1 MVECFWNLL
10 CSGSWKGD
18 FTQYLIWGCQGLL
31 WGIEKVKRFKLC
43 PGSFTFSFQCLL
55 ENTVFLQGNVNLI
68 VINHCKYWES
78 KELIVSTVQNPSRQS
93 LTLIFTHTG
102 QDTQMIPN
110 GSALLTSVNVGLYK
124 LLSEINGAIAG
135 YTQGIS
141 LSEFKYTQEPFTDE
155 CFNFLCEDFILMHFF

>member
-1 MVECFWNLL
+1 M
-10 CSGSWKGD
+10 
-18 FTQYLIWGCQGLL
+18 
-31 WGIEKVKRFKLC
+31 
-43 PGSFTFSFQCLL
+43 
-55 ENTVFLQGNVNLI
+55 
-68 VINHCKYWES
+68 
-78 KELIVSTVQNPSRQS
+78 
-93 LTLIFTHTG
+93 
-102 QDTQMIPN
+102 QMIPN